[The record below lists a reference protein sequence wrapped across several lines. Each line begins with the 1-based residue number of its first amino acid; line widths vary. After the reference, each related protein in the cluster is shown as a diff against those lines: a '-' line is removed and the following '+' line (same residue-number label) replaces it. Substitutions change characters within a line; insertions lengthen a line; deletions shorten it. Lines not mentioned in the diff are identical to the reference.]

1 MFIVSVMLNN
11 NNTLSKTVSTSSQ
24 VTLEIGQ
31 MFLNLKNIMTVTK
44 KSDLLKLCKMIKV
57 INEGVCALG

>member
-1 MFIVSVMLNN
+1 MFAVSVMLNN

-31 MFLNLKNIMTVTK
+31 MFLSLKNIMTVTK